1 MSLRPLET
9 NTIALAA
16 NAGPA
21 ASLLKTMAHE
31 GRLTILCHIG
41 SGEKSV
47 GQLEDLLNMRQ
58 ASVSQML
65 ARLRE
70 AGLVTTRREGKTIF
84 YSLTDADTIRVIDLL
99 GDLSVC
105 THAN

>member
-1 MSLRPLET
+1 MSLGPVVA
-9 NTIALAA
+9 NTEHLTE

-41 SGEKSV
+41 KSEKSV
-47 GQLEDLLNMRQ
+47 SELEQLLNMRQ

-70 AGLVTTRREGKTIF
+70 AGLVTTRREGKTIY
-84 YSLTDADTIRVIDLL
+84 YSLTDKDTVRVIDLL
-99 GDLSVC
+99 CDLNVVSQ
-105 THAN
+105 

>member
-1 MSLRPLET
+1 MSIGPLVS
-9 NTIALAA
+9 NTHNLTE

-41 SGEKSV
+41 EGEKSV
-47 GQLEDLLNMRQ
+47 SELERLLNMRQ

-70 AGLVTTRREGKTIF
+70 AGLVTTRREGKTIY
-84 YSLTDADTIRVIDLL
+84 YSLTDNDTIRVIDLL
-99 GDLSVC
+99 CELNVV
-105 THAN
+105 AQ

>member
-1 MSLRPLET
+1 MSLGPLES
-9 NTIALAA
+9 NTAPLTQ

-41 SGEKSV
+41 KGEKSV
-47 GQLEDLLNMRQ
+47 GQLEHLLNMRQ

-70 AGLVTTRREGKTIF
+70 AGLVTTRREGKTIY
-84 YSLTDADTIRVIDLL
+84 YSLTDTDTIRVLDLL
-99 GDLSVC
+99 CDLTVC
-105 THAN
+105 SQ